1 MAENDELSGD
11 LRHYLQ
17 LAGQTDANYLSL
29 QQRIQSDLSFGRQL
43 DQTVIY
49 AAEVAQVPPDDLTRI
64 LSSGPN
70 VQFILENDSLQA
82 VRNYIT
88 PIDSAY
94 RNRELELFGQSLS
107 EKVTDTLKTGYAA
120 LKATEKAAFVVTPL
134 PLEAAKQTIQ
144 KVGFPLAA
152 TALAARLP
160 LAQPVIETA
169 IRWGGDMVSAATGII
184 AGNSLAHFSS
194 SVMQNVPN
202 VLGAKAIAAGLGEAV
217 TPVLI
222 GAARQT
228 GQLAGSVGTALITG
242 NAILKSGQA
251 LATTI
256 AQKGPRVFFA
266 ETWQR
271 GQAVLSRAKA
281 FTQSIANQITSIRSK
296 PMSDANN
303 GFSPADYDNAVARG
317 ITPETIAATGDI
329 SLVDAYGNLELVQTE
344 LNSARL
350 RRETPGLEYP
360 TQDADIARLES
371 RLTEFQEVFEA
382 RLDDNIAQGKFV
394 VPPLENQNT
403 QPQPEIQPEYLS
415 DLPPVVTHGVHD
427 DDELQATEAIDETKG
442 YEQSDVAPEV
452 SNEFIAELESTSR
465 PEPDVEFDESP
476 EVEPFDVN
484 NEFKDSE
491 TAPLTFDELK
501 GSDLSKENM
510 DYALS
515 IEQQLSQR
523 NIDTQRIEIFF
534 NGESQFKIK
543 DYSTTKNKLGNEA
556 VELLKTALNDPAN
569 LNGEVL
575 IKQGSKVLFH
585 VKDGQ
590 VLRDPL
596 RMVNES
602 VRVEANT
609 TTQALYQNASASVN
623 SRGLQQIQDV
633 SKNAYRAGAQSE
645 QVLDMNRQY
654 NPEYQKQ
661 VESIGADAVE
671 RVVAQAQTKVALE
684 QQPPQVTQQAQQKLS

>member
-29 QQRIQSDLSFGRQL
+29 QERIQSDPNFGRQL

-120 LKATEKAAFVVTPL
+120 LKATEKGAFFVTPL
-134 PLEAAKQTIQ
+134 PLDAAKQTIQ

-152 TALAARLP
+152 TALAARFP

-169 IRWGGDMVSAATGII
+169 IRWGGDMVSTATGIV
-184 AGNSLAHFSS
+184 AGNALAHFSS

-217 TPVLI
+217 APVVI

-242 NAILKSGQA
+242 NAILKGGQA
-251 LATTI
+251 LAATI
-256 AQKGPRVFFA
+256 AEKGPRVFFA

-271 GQAVLSRAKA
+271 GQAVLSRAKT

-296 PMSDANN
+296 QMSDANN
-303 GFSPADYDNAVARG
+303 GFSPADYDNAIARG

-329 SLVDAYGNLELVQTE
+329 SLVDAYGHLELVQAE
-344 LNSARL
+344 LNAARL

-360 TQDADIARLES
+360 IQDADIGRLES
-371 RLTEFQEVFEA
+371 RLTESQEVFEA

-427 DDELQATEAIDETKG
+427 DDELQATEAIYETKG

-491 TAPLTFDELK
+491 TTPLTFDELK

-596 RMVNES
+596 RIVNES

-609 TTQALYQNASASVN
+609 TTQALYQNASAGVN
-623 SRGLQQIQDV
+623 SKGLQQIQDV

-671 RVVAQAQTKVALE
+671 RVVGQTQTKVALE